1 MKINTKFFIALAILI
16 ATLSAFILVSSA
28 EESTA
33 TITVTDVESL
43 NSAISDSNV
52 TYIKIGADFTVD
64 EPIIVSR
71 DGITIDL
78 NGHTITAYKNEISTN
93 QMLFK
98 LKLENMNFEIKGS
111 GKFNV
116 CRTLFDTADAQ
127 NAKISVYA
135 TGNGITV
142 TSPVA
147 YSNAYFKIGTSTY
160 KTASMNFSGKLHV
173 LHSAPSSTFE
183 VYKSSTLDIS
193 NAEIID
199 DIQPDLF
206 NIESNNSPYIFRLVH
221 AAKLN
226 IDNSKIT
233 ANNSCIFNLTK
244 ATMGNA
250 STVTANM
257 SSLFTIST
265 GYIVDLNEA
274 SYSNMTFNKCLLS
287 YSNYGFCERYNTTLT
302 KYYLNITLKDTQTLF
317 SGTVATQSALLS
329 GKGITAVIEGGFHNL
344 NGASLAIG
352 TVPYASNNGV
362 LIKKG
367 TAISCKFDSYDNVMF
382 EKGAETAKWYDKTDG
397 NLIAMG
403 YYDSAQEAVL
413 DTSVLPIVVV
423 NDQHYNLKYTSWKS
437 TYKDNVYNFTP
448 DESTMLPIPAIRGIK
463 YNLSIYTNFNMN
475 IYVPSDIDMI
485 GGYWDANCTYP
496 LNSTSHKIGEEEYLK
511 YSFEFYASD
520 MDRIVMYVKYNA
532 EYKETVY
539 TLIQKIE
546 VSVIDYTESI
556 LKGSEFSDIEK
567 QLAADMLR
575 YCNETI
581 KIADGSYNF
590 TASRILET
598 YKEHLTDINSIQLE
612 NTDTDCKNLSY
623 YIEEAM
629 PVFNSYE
636 PKFAFRY
643 TENVTSPSASESD
656 SGIWLNITYNS
667 VDGTQKTAKTELNT
681 DNSLFFAFGISAYD
695 IDEVLTIRVCAA
707 GEDKP
712 LAEGTFSLST
722 YILTLESTSIDMTFA
737 KVLYAYSLSAEIY
750 KKSI

>member
-1 MKINTKFFIALAILI
+1 MKIKTKFFITLAILI

-33 TITVTDVESL
+33 TVTVTNVESL
-43 NSAISDSNV
+43 NSAISDINV
-52 TYIKIGADFTVD
+52 TYIKLGEDITVGA
-64 EPIIVSR
+64 PIVVAR

-78 NGHTITAYKNEISTN
+78 NGHTINADNSSSF
-93 QMLFK
+93 LFK
-98 LKLENMNFEIKGS
+98 LELQNMNFTITGS
-111 GKFNV
+111 GIFNINRSLYNTMSQISKYV
-116 CRTLFDTADAQ
+116 GAK
-127 NAKISVYA
+127 NASVFIRA
-135 TGNGITV
+135 TGDGITFTSLSEYKNSYLTVGAQGQHPDSLNITGKITILNPNCTSAIQIYNSSILNISNSYIKNECESFLYTNGGKAATSPQISFVNTSFYSLGNYVINSTGKYSNLIFEHSYLEYSNCAFKGNSTNNYYLNLIMKDTNTKFTGTV
-142 TSPVA
+142 TSE
-147 YSNAYFKIGTSTY
+147 N
-160 KTASMNFSGKLHV
+160 
-173 LHSAPSSTFE
+173 
-183 VYKSSTLDIS
+183 
-193 NAEIID
+193 
-199 DIQPDLF
+199 
-206 NIESNNSPYIFRLVH
+206 
-221 AAKLN
+221 
-226 IDNSKIT
+226 
-233 ANNSCIFNLTK
+233 
-244 ATMGNA
+244 
-250 STVTANM
+250 
-257 SSLFTIST
+257 
-265 GYIVDLNEA
+265 
-274 SYSNMTFNKCLLS
+274 
-287 YSNYGFCERYNTTLT
+287 
-302 KYYLNITLKDTQTLF
+302 
-317 SGTVATQSALLS
+317 ALLS

-352 TVPYASNNGV
+352 TIPYDSNNGV

-367 TAISCKFDSYDNVMF
+367 TAISCEFDSYENVMF
-382 EKGAETAKWYDKTDG
+382 EEGAETAKWYDKTDG

-423 NDQHYNLKYTSWKS
+423 DDQHYNLKYTSWKS
-437 TYKDNVYNFTP
+437 TYNDRDDSYNFTP
-448 DESTMLPIPAIRGIK
+448 DGSTTLPIPDIRGIK
-463 YNLSIYTNFNMN
+463 YNLSTYTNFNMN
-475 IYVPSDIDMI
+475 IYVPLDIDII

-496 LNSTSHKIGEEEYLK
+496 LNSTSHKIEEEEYLK
-511 YSFEFYASD
+511 YSFEFGASD

-532 EYKETVY
+532 EYKESVY

-556 LKGSEFSDIEK
+556 LKGSEFSYIEK

-623 YIEEAM
+623 YIKEAM
-629 PVFNSYE
+629 LVFNSYE

-681 DNSLFFAFGISAYD
+681 DNSLFFALGISAYD

-707 GEDKP
+707 GKDEP

-722 YILTLESTSIDMTFA
+722 YILTLESTAIDMTFA

-750 KKSI
+750 KKSL